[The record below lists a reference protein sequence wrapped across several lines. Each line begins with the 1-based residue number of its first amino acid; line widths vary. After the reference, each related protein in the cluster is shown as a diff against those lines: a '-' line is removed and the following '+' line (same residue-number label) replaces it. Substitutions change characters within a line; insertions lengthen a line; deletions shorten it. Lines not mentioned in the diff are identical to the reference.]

1 MPFPSPSGPNSYI
14 WNLKQ
19 VYNARLGDNWPTA
32 GFRALFAGGS
42 TPTNSNVIDYI
53 NISSA
58 GNATDFGDLTL
69 ARETLGGGGVAS
81 STRALFTAGYE
92 SGVAFTNIIDFVT
105 ISTTGNATDFGDAL
119 QTFYNGGN
127 ISNSTRGIFT
137 GMIPGPGWNN
147 ILNYVTIA
155 SAGDALDFGDMA
167 NEYQQ
172 RGTVSSSTRALFGA
186 GYAAPAPGPD
196 IRLSVNA
203 VEFVTIATTGNGTS
217 FGDLTFARAQSRG
230 ASSGTRG
237 VFMGG
242 FNVPGSAFTNIM
254 DFVTIASAGN
264 ATDFGDLSAAK
275 GLGSATSDSSRGVYG
290 GGATP
295 TLQNVI
301 EFITIATAGNSTDFG
316 DLTQARRSLGS
327 ASNGHGGLT

>member
-19 VYNARLGDNWPTA
+19 VYNARLGDNWPVA
-32 GFRALFAGGS
+32 GFRGLFAGGTS
-42 TPTNSNVIDYI
+42 PTNSNVIDYI
-53 NISSA
+53 NIASA

-69 ARETLGGGGVAS
+69 ARQTLRGGGVSS

-127 ISNSTRGIFT
+127 TSNSTRGIFT

-155 SAGDALDFGDMA
+155 SAGNALDFGDMA

-172 RGTVSSSTRALFGA
+172 RGAASSSTRALFGG
-186 GYAAPAPGPD
+186 GYSAPAPGPD
-196 IRLSVNA
+196 VRASVSA
-203 VEFVTIATTGNGTS
+203 IEFVTIATTGNGTG
-217 FGDLTFARAQSRG
+217 FGDLTQARNQIAT
-230 ASSGTRG
+230 ASSGTRA
-237 VFMGG
+237 VFMSG
-242 FNVPGSAFTNIM
+242 FSVPADIRRNTM

-264 ATDFGDLSAAK
+264 ATDFGDLLSNIV
-275 GLGSATSDSSRGVYG
+275 GGSAVSDSSRGVYSG
-290 GGATP
+290 GTNP
-295 TLQNVI
+295 TLVNVMQ
-301 EFITIATAGNSTDFG
+301 FITIASTGNSIDFG
-316 DLTQARRSLGS
+316 DLTLARTSLGS
-327 ASNGHGGLT
+327 ASNGHGGLS